1 MNNQGVNASYIRT
14 CGTVQQTVVFGASH
28 DGAENC
34 GFEVSI
40 APPSASSVFLAG
52 VAERILGFQRRVKG
66 VTSKSL
72 RALFQTDPTGIKNS
86 CPIRLTII
94 RLFGG

>member
-1 MNNQGVNASYIRT
+1 MNNQGVNALYIRT

-40 APPSASSVFLAG
+40 APPSASSVFFG
-52 VAERILGFQRRVKG
+52 GG
-66 VTSKSL
+66 
-72 RALFQTDPTGIKNS
+72 
-86 CPIRLTII
+86 IRLTKKTNYPEYCPA
-94 RLFGG
+94 REYRFRELYCGQFL